1 MHSFVSTSLYRAPSL
16 KDYKYDFETGRFT
29 DVQGRPISIAAVA
42 EAIPRAA
49 GIGEKTA
56 RRAIFLQSLIHSSSQ
71 EVGERSGILEQIH
84 RWGDSASPESLDR
97 LFSKDRLSE
106 GRGNALAFFNSAD
119 GITYFIAD
127 NIPEGYTAKKWP
139 GLLRLSW

>member
-1 MHSFVSTSLYRAPSL
+1 MPSL

-29 DVQGRPISIAAVA
+29 DVQGRPISVVTLARAF
-42 EAIPRAA
+42 PRAS

-56 RRAIFLQSLIHSSSQ
+56 RRAIFLKTIMDSSSQ

-84 RWGDSASPESLDR
+84 RWGNSASPESLDR

-106 GRGNALAFFNSAD
+106 GSGNALAFFNSAD